1 MDRRTTIKWVLA
13 AGAAWPL
20 RPASTAQANSAAS
33 AASSAVPSAAPSTA
47 PVARGYGTDPDLAVN
62 YHPGGPWPLT
72 LTADQRVL
80 AGILCDIILP
90 ADDHSPSA
98 SAVGVVDFIDEWVS
112 APYPTFQR
120 DRGVVMGG
128 LIWLDEE
135 SERRF
140 GRNFSSLDPAERHGI
155 CDDICELSR
164 APKALRDPAH
174 FFALYRDLTAGGF
187 YSSPAGRKDLNYIGN
202 VPLTNFGGPP
212 PALLKSLGLS

>member
-13 AGAAWPL
+13 AGAVWPL
-20 RPASTAQANSAAS
+20 RRTSTARAY
-33 AASSAVPSAAPSTA
+33 AAPS
-47 PVARGYGTDPDLAVN
+47 ARGYGTDPDLTVIHHA
-62 YHPGGPWPLT
+62 GEPWPLT
-72 LTADQRVL
+72 LTAEQRTL

-120 DRGVVMGG
+120 DRGVVLGG
-128 LIWLDEE
+128 LTWLDEE
-135 SERRF
+135 SARRF
-140 GRNFSSLDPAERHGI
+140 GKDFSALDVAGRRGI
-155 CDDICELSR
+155 CDDICEASR
-164 APKALRDPAH
+164 APTALHEPAR

-202 VPLTNFGGPP
+202 VPLANFGGPP
-212 PALLKSLGLS
+212 PSLLKSLGLS